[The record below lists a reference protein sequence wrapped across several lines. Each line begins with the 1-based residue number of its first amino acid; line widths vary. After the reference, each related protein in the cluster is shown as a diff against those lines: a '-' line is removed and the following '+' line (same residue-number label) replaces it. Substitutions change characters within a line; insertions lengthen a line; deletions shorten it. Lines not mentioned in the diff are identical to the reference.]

1 MSRQSR
7 QAELR
12 ARMAEV
18 RSKLQ
23 VSSSAAADGQQI
35 DTKHAL
41 SAASSIL
48 RKPKYT
54 NAETKVE
61 TVNLDQSRNALGG
74 LIGGYS
80 SSEDDDEKTSMP
92 AANLTKKRDAPALPD
107 KSDTKKRAK
116 FSANV
121 HVRAITS
128 DEDVDSYQLGGS
140 VVNSDAIH
148 LDTKEPVDKSKL
160 VELKKEASEEKISD
174 EVWDEFN
181 ALLEE
186 GPDDSIGG
194 ETGNFH
200 QADLDSKSMSVTA
213 AATEAAKP
221 KKKRKK
227 KKESTDKSYDNEAL
241 TNVEQVS
248 YEARVSRLVLMKSKL
263 QKSKTNNSGLDDNN
277 LESVD
282 FYDPGLAFQ
291 QDDDDEFTSEEV
303 GVRKLN
309 ESSAVS
315 TQSISNAISA
325 SVPAV
330 SRNSLAEILRKRR
343 DEARQ
348 IMSAHEKDN
357 EETKQNDEME
367 LTDGRWF

>member
-1 MSRQSR
+1 
-7 QAELR
+7 
-12 ARMAEV
+12 
-18 RSKLQ
+18 
-23 VSSSAAADGQQI
+23 
-35 DTKHAL
+35 
-41 SAASSIL
+41 
-48 RKPKYT
+48 
-54 NAETKVE
+54 
-61 TVNLDQSRNALGG
+61 
-74 LIGGYS
+74 
-80 SSEDDDEKTSMP
+80 
-92 AANLTKKRDAPALPD
+92 
-107 KSDTKKRAK
+107 
-116 FSANV
+116 
-121 HVRAITS
+121 
-128 DEDVDSYQLGGS
+128 
-140 VVNSDAIH
+140 
-148 LDTKEPVDKSKL
+148 
-160 VELKKEASEEKISD
+160 
-174 EVWDEFN
+174 
-181 ALLEE
+181 
-186 GPDDSIGG
+186 
-194 ETGNFH
+194 
-200 QADLDSKSMSVTA
+200 MSVTA

-357 EETKQNDEME
+357 EELKQNDEME